1 MKFSPSLLA
10 LLAFLTVGA
19 ASAQTPEQQP
29 SGQTRPRTVTVIPPP
44 SQQPVAPQP
53 QPSQQTQT
61 PAQPQPAIVIPPIM
75 GVIADWWGATESFV
89 VLAVFLLLA
98 CVPILRITRRAAA
111 TGAAPV
117 EEAPEPT

>member
-29 SGQTRPRTVTVIPPP
+29 SRQTRPRTVTVIPPP

-53 QPSQQTQT
+53 PPSQQTQT
-61 PAQPQPAIVIPPIM
+61 PAQPQPAIVIPPI
-75 GVIADWWGATESFV
+75 
-89 VLAVFLLLA
+89 
-98 CVPILRITRRAAA
+98 TRQSTSPSSTQSAPPQQAAL
-111 TGAAPV
+111 TPPAAPSLI
-117 EEAPEPT
+117 